1 MNSRSPGIV
10 LASSF
15 VSSTDEK
22 FQKYVEYID
31 RDEATRNQAFEKY
44 NIVSFHEFNDYM
56 ENPIKSTGLFS
67 TTENYLDE
75 GKREQMKHVFE
86 EAQKNQ
92 STLWQDV
99 FSFDNAFLEEEG
111 LYNRKSGQLEEAK
124 IQQAIRVAMEEKFK
138 REGLSDGGVWTASIH
153 YNTDNIH
160 VHVASVEMKNTKP
173 RVYREV
179 KHFNKDTQK
188 YEGTGKW
195 EWQNKGRVKQSTLD
209 KVKSSFANTL
219 IDRNQSL
226 KKIHELSRNHLLK
239 NTVQLSKEDKR
250 LCHMYRDLLKELPPN
265 KKNWHYN
272 RTEMKPY
279 HKQIDQITRYY
290 LQEKNPE
297 AYQELD
303 QALTTEEKK
312 RIRIYGSG
320 SEPKHIVGTNT
331 QLAETPASTFHY
343 KENKLQELYERAGN
357 KILREL
363 KTMTKEDQ
371 SDLFRAAASPK
382 LKENKKE
389 WTGFSASTPFRKIA
403 FNEKLIL
410 RNMKK
415 LEKIVTNERESM
427 QNEHAYEEL
436 QQQIYAANQR
446 QGGR

>member
-1 MNSRSPGIV
+1 MSSRSPGIV

-56 ENPIKSTGLFS
+56 ENPVKSTGLFS
-67 TTENYLDE
+67 ATENYLDE
-75 GKREQMKHVFE
+75 EKREQMKHVFE

-111 LYNRKSGQLEEAK
+111 LYDRKSGQLEETK
-124 IQQAIRVAMEEKFK
+124 IQQAVRVAMEEKFK

-160 VHVASVEMKNTKP
+160 VHVASIEMKNTKP

-209 KVKSSFANTL
+209 KVKSSFANSL

-239 NTVQLSKEDKR
+239 NTIHLSKEDKQ
-250 LCHMYRDLLKELPPN
+250 LCQMYRDLLKALPQN
-265 KKNWHYN
+265 KKNWDYN
-272 RTEMKPY
+272 RTEMKSY

-290 LQEKNPE
+290 LQEKNPK

-303 QALTTEEKK
+303 KALTAEEEK
-312 RIRIYGSG
+312 RIRIYGD
-320 SEPKHIVGTNT
+320 GTGRKKAVHPDI
-331 QLAETPASTFHY
+331 QIAQAAVDSFHY
-343 KENKLQELYERAGN
+343 KENKWKELYERAGN
-357 KILREL
+357 KILHEL
-363 KTMTKEDQ
+363 KGMTKDDRA
-371 SDLFRAAASPK
+371 DLFKAAAIPNVQ
-382 LKENKKE
+382 ENKQE
-389 WTGFSASTPFRKIA
+389 RTGFSPPTPFKKMA

-415 LEKIVTNERESM
+415 LEKIVTNERETM

-436 QQQIYAANQR
+436 QQQIYMTNQR